1 MHDDRV
7 LVEKRIE
14 RELWQRVLPHLY
26 RHRLPL
32 IIEAWDVPGEPV
44 PFETAVGQEYRPF
57 SRGQSWGR
65 PWGTTWFRLS
75 GDVPEAWVGDR
86 LEAVLDLGW
95 GTKGPGFQAE
105 GLVWFDGEPLQGVH
119 PRSRR

>member
-26 RHRLPL
+26 RRRLPL
-32 IIEAWDVPGEPV
+32 TIEAWDVPGEPV
-44 PFETAVGQEYRPF
+44 PYAAAVDQEYRPF
-57 SRGQSWGR
+57 AVGQQWGR

-95 GTKGPGFQAE
+95 GTKGPGSPSPG
-105 GLVWFDGEPLQGVH
+105 GLGGCAWAAARAG
-119 PRSRR
+119 